1 MEGWKTNKSKGVINT
16 MIGKSNQQKKE
27 NGLSEDVSILSSG
40 VNIDGKLTSN
50 GNVRIDGKV
59 VGDVNIKGNLTLG
72 TSAKVAGEIVAKNVS
87 VSGKVEGTLKVEDKL
102 TLESTSVIKGDI
114 IAKVLII
121 EEGAQFDGKSSMNQG
136 TSLSSSFNESKK

>member
-1 MEGWKTNKSKGVINT
+1 
-16 MIGKSNQQKKE
+16 MIGKSNSSKKE
-27 NGLSEDVSILSSG
+27 NSYTDEVSILSNG
-40 VNIDGKLTSN
+40 VSINGKITSN

-72 TSAKVAGEIVAKNVS
+72 TSGNIKGEIVAKNVS
-87 VSGKVEGTLKVEDKL
+87 VSGQVEGTLKVEDKL

-121 EEGAQFDGKSSMNQG
+121 EEGAKFDGKSSMTQG
-136 TSLSSSFNESKK
+136 TSYTSASNDESKK